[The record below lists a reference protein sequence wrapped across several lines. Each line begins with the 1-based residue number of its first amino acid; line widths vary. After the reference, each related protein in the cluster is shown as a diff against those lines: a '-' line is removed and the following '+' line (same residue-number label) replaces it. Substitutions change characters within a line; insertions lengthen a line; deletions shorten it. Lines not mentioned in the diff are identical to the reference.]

1 MSESAIS
8 SRASRTPRWLID
20 AAQRGDPA
28 AEREL
33 LRRYE
38 PLVQRVVWKLRLP
51 PGCEREDL
59 AQEARVG
66 LVAAIR
72 AWQPERGPFPA
83 FADRCV
89 SNQALL
95 AIESGLPAQTPTPEP
110 CRVARCAL
118 GHDDQ
123 RHRGGGAERCSTCS
137 PRPATRTDPESR
149 LLVREQLIA
158 VLRAMASL
166 TPRERTAIVNTI
178 DLKSDYRLAPVL
190 GCTPKAASN
199 VACRARRKLA
209 DALPR
214 AA

>member
-1 MSESAIS
+1 M
-8 SRASRTPRWLID
+8 
-20 AAQRGDPA
+20 
-28 AEREL
+28 
-33 LRRYE
+33 
-38 PLVQRVVWKLRLP
+38 
-51 PGCEREDL
+51 
-59 AQEARVG
+59 G

-83 FADRCV
+83 LADRCV
-89 SNQALL
+89 TNQALL
-95 AIESGLPAQTPTPEP
+95 AIEAA
-110 CRVARCAL
+110 CRRKHQLLSRAASL
-118 GHDDQ
+118 D
-123 RHRGGGAERCSTCS
+123 S
-137 PRPATRTDPESR
+137 PRRDVSGVDEAVPSLLDTLAAPGAGTDPESQ